1 MTFAP
6 TMAEYMEGKGN
17 RSAILF
23 LQEDSPFGEQTR
35 QGTEQRHPLHPP
47 PHTGLDNAVCIKDK
61 ARPTLHSSE

>member
-35 QGTEQRHPLHPP
+35 QGTEQRHPLPP
-47 PHTGLDNAVCIKDK
+47 QDWTMQSALKTKQGSRCIHQND
-61 ARPTLHSSE
+61 

>member
-6 TMAEYMEGKGN
+6 TTAEYIEGKGN

-35 QGTEQRHPLHPP
+35 QGTEQRHPVPP
-47 PHTGLDNAVCIKDK
+47 PGLDNAVCIKDK
-61 ARPTLHSSE
+61 ARLTLHSSE